1 MPVIL
6 VVPGIVIQE
15 LDGLKK
21 DDDRRAKSAR
31 QASRWLLGEVQKRR
45 VVKGQANEDTCKL
58 SGNWKLTGGEVI
70 QSNDEF
76 ISDCCQ
82 YYYRQQ
88 LRTYLCT
95 GDVNLRISVE
105 IAERDG
111 RIKTIA
117 PPSNQRWSSWALLSA
132 IFEDES
138 DILNGRRTGV
148 VPIGPSEAVIV
159 SEDDTMDVD
168 DSLSPSHP
176 LDRLHR
182 QVVAEFSK
190 LLDEL
195 VLRVGGPEIHVADT
209 SIYAPEW
216 RKIPFSKWTP
226 TECLSYLNYK
236 RKVKASYPEAGV
248 FLRLPHSQ
256 THPGRSGQYWPREA
270 WDSVISY
277 LTRVG
282 ATWEDT
288 AMEVALGNLERR
300 VEEVFAMKLRP
311 TGT

>member
-1 MPVIL
+1 MR
-6 VVPGIVIQE
+6 
-15 LDGLKK
+15 
-21 DDDRRAKSAR
+21 DRLFNQTTNSYRIA
-31 QASRWLLGEVQKRR
+31 ASTIIDNNCG
-45 VVKGQANEDTCKL
+45 
-58 SGNWKLTGGEVI
+58 
-70 QSNDEF
+70 
-76 ISDCCQ
+76 
-82 YYYRQQ
+82 
-88 LRTYLCT
+88 
-95 GDVNLRISVE
+95 RISVLE
-105 IAERDG
+105 MSIFALALKSLSVMVLYGNYSHLLRTNDPRLG

-138 DILNGRRTGV
+138 DILNGRGTGV

-159 SEDDTMDVD
+159 SEDDSMDVD

-288 AMEVALGNLERR
+288 AMDVALGNLERR